1 MMHTIYK
8 ISDCQII
15 GPYTLSLKFDDGAV
29 QIINFKNILKGELYN
44 KLNDLNF
51 FNKVKIDDE
60 IKTIVWPNGADFDP
74 ATLHDWHL
82 YENAFQK
89 LVNSWE

>member
-1 MMHTIYK
+1 MHTIYK